1 MVRKI
6 VSRHGGRVWA
16 ESTPGEG
23 ASFYFTLNENPAR
36 HVARQGM
43 AQTAG

>member
-16 ESTPGEG
+16 HGRPDQG
-23 ASFYFTLNENPAR
+23 ATFWFT
-36 HVARQGM
+36 VG
-43 AQTAG
+43 